1 MNNKRER
8 LLVVWD
14 YINKTHNISE
24 QKELAKLI
32 GAGESQVSKA
42 LKGEHRSLTDSF
54 LTKICRKFPEISM
67 SWLIYNQ
74 GDMLL
79 ETTDVTNS
87 NEEKDDNNNNKDVVI
102 DGNLCQET
110 GAVEGDTIKF
120 APVIPPKIAADPNIN
135 ICKYVQECDTLPQQ
149 PVVEQ
154 FPIYDMTYRIRTNAM
169 APRLQAGD
177 LVALRFLG
185 VNPHVF
191 SGSTYAVNLKQ
202 FGLVVREV
210 YDAEDGYILR
220 SRNQDKH
227 KDYHAKFDE
236 IMGIYD
242 VVGAIIY
249 DMDEAVPRL

>member
-1 MNNKRER
+1 MDNRLKRLHIVLEYLR
-8 LLVVWD
+8 K
-14 YINKTHNISE
+14 NHGISS
-24 QKELAKLI
+24 QTALAKAI
-32 GAGESQVSKA
+32 GAQKGQVCKA
-42 LKGEHRSLTDSF
+42 LKGEHKSLTNGF
-54 LTKICRKFPEISM
+54 LEKICKKYPELSM
-67 SWLIYNQ
+67 SWLIDNK

-79 ETTDVTNS
+79 DVPDATIDNI
-87 NEEKDDNNNNKDVVI
+87 EEEDNNEDVVI

-110 GAVEGDTIKF
+110 GVVEGDTIKF

-177 LVALRFLG
+177 LVALRYLG

-227 KDYHAKFDE
+227 KDYHAKFEE

>member
-1 MNNKRER
+1 MDNRLKRLHIVLEHLR
-8 LLVVWD
+8 K
-14 YINKTHNISE
+14 NHGISS
-24 QKELAKLI
+24 QTALAKAI
-32 GAGESQVSKA
+32 GAQKGQVCKA
-42 LKGEHRSLTDSF
+42 LKGERKSLTNGF
-54 LTKICRKFPEISM
+54 LEKICKKYPELSM
-67 SWLIYNQ
+67 SWLIDNK

-79 ETTDVTNS
+79 DVPDATIDNT
-87 NEEKDDNNNNKDVVI
+87 EEEDYNKDVVI

>member
-1 MNNKRER
+1 MDNRLKRLHIVLEYLR
-8 LLVVWD
+8 K
-14 YINKTHNISE
+14 NHGISS
-24 QKELAKLI
+24 QTALAKAI
-32 GAGESQVSKA
+32 GAQKGQVCKA
-42 LKGEHRSLTDSF
+42 LKGEHKSLTNGF
-54 LTKICRKFPEISM
+54 LEKICKTYPELSM
-67 SWLIYNQ
+67 SWLIDNK

-79 ETTDVTNS
+79 DVPDATIDNI
-87 NEEKDDNNNNKDVVI
+87 EEEDDNEDVVI

-110 GAVEGDTIKF
+110 GVVEGDTIKF

-135 ICKYVQECDTLPQQ
+135 ICKYVKECDTLPQQ

-154 FPIYDMTYRIRTNAM
+154 FPIYDMAYRIRTNAM

-177 LVALRFLG
+177 LVALRYLG

-210 YDAEDGYILR
+210 YDVEDGYILR

-227 KDYHAKFDE
+227 KDYHAKFEE